1 MSNFKFQKTF
11 LAVSATAA
19 MAGMLVG
26 GQAFAAVL
34 GEQAVIEITSK
45 IITSTCVLNLG
56 GTASGSTAAA
66 KKSLDLGTF
75 SVANVSSMSPLQ
87 DIGKGV
93 SVVLALKEAGGGAC
107 NALGTGGKWDVL
119 IDLPTTG
126 YNADT
131 NLLNNMTLTT
141 AGGSNGMSVKA
152 LRQVNTGTV
161 SSINWSSRS
170 PIGILV
176 SGSSTTANLDPADTV
191 TITAQ
196 MIRGYNVPAVGI
208 YTANL
213 PLTVLYK

>member
-1 MSNFKFQKTF
+1 
-11 LAVSATAA
+11 
-19 MAGMLVG
+19 
-26 GQAFAAVL
+26 
-34 GEQAVIEITSK
+34 
-45 IITSTCVLNLG
+45 
-56 GTASGSTAAA
+56 
-66 KKSLDLGTF
+66 
-75 SVANVSSMSPLQ
+75 MSPLS

-93 SVVLALKEAGGGAC
+93 SVVLALKEANGTTC
-107 NALGTGGKWDVL
+107 STLGTGGKWDVL

-126 YNADT
+126 YNSDT

-141 AGGSNGMSVKA
+141 NNGSNGMSVKV

-196 MIRGYNVPAVGI
+196 MIRGYNVPTVGI

-213 PLTVLYK
+213 PLTVVYK